1 MPNEIRRKDSGFL
14 LAKNDFP
21 KYLCTLK
28 PDHQTKMSENATC
41 SLYEILK
48 TVAAGQPDRTALTYF
63 GINLTYSTL
72 LDRINETAKA
82 FKNFGVGQGDIVSL
96 ALPTIPESV
105 MCFYALHK
113 IGAIPC
119 MIDVRFTPEKM
130 CEIADRTNS
139 KMLFIMGFGCK
150 SWAKTKVKTNLE
162 KVVVCSGADSIPGVS
177 FWYRV
182 GEWFNGRKQ
191 VFLKNRKFCHWKDF
205 YKAAQ
210 GKDDSE
216 FYLWK
221 PDEMAALF
229 QTSGTTGTVKS
240 VMLTTENI
248 LHAVFPNPPV
258 LNDISPDDSAICFLP
273 IFAFYGANAVIL
285 AFSHGMRAVVIPIA
299 TKEAFLKL
307 IVKHKPQ
314 HVFSVP
320 AYWDIIAQEKDNT
333 DDFSF
338 LKTVNIAGDV
348 LNTAFERSIN
358 DFLRTRGCR
367 CEVTKAY
374 GMTETAG
381 VISFTPQGSPHQ
393 YEPGFSG
400 KVVEGYE
407 VKVFDDELCVR
418 SEMKILGY
426 YKNEEATENLIQTHE
441 DGSRWIHTGDMGR
454 VDDEGNIFVIGRKK
468 RMIVRHDGS
477 KVFPVEIEDC
487 IVQHSLVASCAVVPT
502 QDPDH
507 SESKLPKAFVVLK
520 DTNKKA
526 PATAEA
532 LMFYCKTHLPEHL
545 IPAAIE
551 FIDTLPM
558 NSNGKVDYKKLS
570 DD

>member
-1 MPNEIRRKDSGFL
+1 MTDTTN
-14 LAKNDFP
+14 
-21 KYLCTLK
+21 Y
-28 PDHQTKMSENATC
+28 
-41 SLYEILK
+41 SLYGILK
-48 TVAAGQPDRTALTYF
+48 ETAAKLPDRIALNYF
-63 GINLTYSTL
+63 GINLTYNTL
-72 LDRINETAKA
+72 LESIDKTASA
-82 FKNFGVGQGDIVSL
+82 FRMHGIGQGDIVSIS
-96 ALPTIPESV
+96 LPTMPESI

-119 MIDVRFTPEKM
+119 MIDVRYTPEQIR
-130 CEIADRTNS
+130 EIVERTQS
-139 KMLFIMGFGCK
+139 KMLFVMGFSCK
-150 SWAKTKVKTNLE
+150 SWAKTKVKINVE

-177 FWYRV
+177 FWYGI
-182 GEWFNGRKQ
+182 GEWFNGRKR
-191 VFLKNRKFCHWKDF
+191 VFLKNKKFCHWKDF

-210 GKDDSE
+210 GKDESE
-216 FYLWK
+216 PYRWK
-221 PDEMAALF
+221 PDEMTALF

-248 LHAVFPNPPV
+248 LHAVYPEPPV
-258 LNDISPDDSAICFLP
+258 LNDIRSEDSTLCLLP

-285 AFSHGMRAVVIPIA
+285 TLSHGMKTVVIPIA

-307 IVKHKPQ
+307 IAKHKPQ

-320 AYWDIIAQEKDNT
+320 AYWDIISLEKDNT
-333 DDFSF
+333 DDFSC

-358 DFLRTRGCR
+358 NFLRQRGCR

-381 VISFTPQGSPHQ
+381 VITFTPQGSPHQ

-400 KVVEGYE
+400 KAVKGYE
-407 VKVFDDELCVR
+407 VRAFDDELCVR

-426 YKNEEATENLIQTHE
+426 YKNEEATENLIQTHA
-441 DGSRWIHTGDMGR
+441 DGSQWLHTGDMGY
-454 VDDEGNIFVIGRKK
+454 VNDDGNVFVIGRKK

-487 IVQHSLVASCAVVPT
+487 MVQHPMVASCAVVPT

-520 DTNKKA
+520 GK
-526 PATAEA
+526 ATAEELLA
-532 LMFYCKTHLPEHL
+532 YCKTNLPEHL
-545 IPAAIE
+545 VPAAIE
-551 FIDTLPM
+551 FIDEMPV
-558 NSNGKVDYKKLS
+558 NANGKVDYQRLVTGFA
-570 DD
+570 